1 MDQVITLIDQYL
13 SPVIQSEKHSL
24 LTSSMVNNYVKKG
37 MIPPPEKKRYN
48 QKHLAFLIAITMLK
62 QVLTI
67 PEIKTGILFQ
77 GKVVGIRNA
86 YNLFCEEQ
94 EKAIWTVCQEAAG
107 SKEAVSTDPIPV
119 ELIAIKGA
127 TRSFANK
134 LLAENT
140 IELER
145 TKENPMNKEKIA
157 LLVDSGTDV
166 PAEIM
171 SQYGMYMLPLQ
182 IIYKD
187 RTYTDKVD
195 ITAEEIYQRL
205 PQEIP
210 STSLPDGE
218 TINKIFDRIK
228 ADGYEQV
235 LAVTISSGLSGTYN
249 VVRLMGEQR
258 NDLDIFVL
266 DTKNIGIGAGL
277 QAIRAAEL
285 LNEGV
290 TWQELKEQ
298 LLQEV
303 VRNKVFFNVA
313 TLEYLQKGGRIGL
326 VASIL
331 GNALKLNPIISCN
344 DEGIYYTVA
353 KSRGRKKSLDKTVEL
368 VKQYIGNHKQFR
380 LAVAQGDAL
389 AEAKEM
395 KTRLEQEFP
404 QVKEIFFGQI
414 SPALVV
420 HTGPGL
426 LGVGVQLLDE
436 TGI

>member
-1 MDQVITLIDQYL
+1 
-13 SPVIQSEKHSL
+13 
-24 LTSSMVNNYVKKG
+24 
-37 MIPPPEKKRYN
+37 
-48 QKHLAFLIAITMLK
+48 
-62 QVLTI
+62 
-67 PEIKTGILFQ
+67 
-77 GKVVGIRNA
+77 
-86 YNLFCEEQ
+86 
-94 EKAIWTVCQEAAG
+94 
-107 SKEAVSTDPIPV
+107 
-119 ELIAIKGA
+119 
-127 TRSFANK
+127 
-134 LLAENT
+134 
-140 IELER
+140 
-145 TKENPMNKEKIA
+145 MNKEKIA

-171 SQYGMYMLPLQ
+171 SKYGMYMLPLQ

-228 ADGYEQV
+228 ADGYEKV

-285 LNEGV
+285 LTEGI

-353 KSRGRKKSLDKTVEL
+353 KSRGRKKSLDKTIEL

>member
-1 MDQVITLIDQYL
+1 
-13 SPVIQSEKHSL
+13 
-24 LTSSMVNNYVKKG
+24 
-37 MIPPPEKKRYN
+37 
-48 QKHLAFLIAITMLK
+48 
-62 QVLTI
+62 
-67 PEIKTGILFQ
+67 
-77 GKVVGIRNA
+77 
-86 YNLFCEEQ
+86 
-94 EKAIWTVCQEAAG
+94 
-107 SKEAVSTDPIPV
+107 
-119 ELIAIKGA
+119 
-127 TRSFANK
+127 
-134 LLAENT
+134 
-140 IELER
+140 
-145 TKENPMNKEKIA
+145 MNKEKIA

-249 VVRLMGEQR
+249 VVRFMGEQR

>member
-1 MDQVITLIDQYL
+1 
-13 SPVIQSEKHSL
+13 
-24 LTSSMVNNYVKKG
+24 
-37 MIPPPEKKRYN
+37 
-48 QKHLAFLIAITMLK
+48 
-62 QVLTI
+62 
-67 PEIKTGILFQ
+67 
-77 GKVVGIRNA
+77 
-86 YNLFCEEQ
+86 
-94 EKAIWTVCQEAAG
+94 
-107 SKEAVSTDPIPV
+107 
-119 ELIAIKGA
+119 
-127 TRSFANK
+127 
-134 LLAENT
+134 
-140 IELER
+140 
-145 TKENPMNKEKIA
+145 MNKEKIA

-285 LNEGV
+285 LTEGI

>member
-1 MDQVITLIDQYL
+1 
-13 SPVIQSEKHSL
+13 
-24 LTSSMVNNYVKKG
+24 
-37 MIPPPEKKRYN
+37 
-48 QKHLAFLIAITMLK
+48 
-62 QVLTI
+62 
-67 PEIKTGILFQ
+67 
-77 GKVVGIRNA
+77 
-86 YNLFCEEQ
+86 
-94 EKAIWTVCQEAAG
+94 
-107 SKEAVSTDPIPV
+107 
-119 ELIAIKGA
+119 
-127 TRSFANK
+127 
-134 LLAENT
+134 
-140 IELER
+140 
-145 TKENPMNKEKIA
+145 MNKEKIA

-285 LNEGV
+285 LNEGI

-303 VRNKVFFNVA
+303 VRNKVFFSVA

>member
-1 MDQVITLIDQYL
+1 
-13 SPVIQSEKHSL
+13 
-24 LTSSMVNNYVKKG
+24 
-37 MIPPPEKKRYN
+37 
-48 QKHLAFLIAITMLK
+48 
-62 QVLTI
+62 
-67 PEIKTGILFQ
+67 
-77 GKVVGIRNA
+77 
-86 YNLFCEEQ
+86 
-94 EKAIWTVCQEAAG
+94 
-107 SKEAVSTDPIPV
+107 
-119 ELIAIKGA
+119 
-127 TRSFANK
+127 
-134 LLAENT
+134 
-140 IELER
+140 
-145 TKENPMNKEKIA
+145 MNKEKIA

-205 PQEIP
+205 PQDIP

-218 TINKIFDRIK
+218 TINKIFDWIK

>member
-1 MDQVITLIDQYL
+1 
-13 SPVIQSEKHSL
+13 
-24 LTSSMVNNYVKKG
+24 
-37 MIPPPEKKRYN
+37 
-48 QKHLAFLIAITMLK
+48 
-62 QVLTI
+62 
-67 PEIKTGILFQ
+67 
-77 GKVVGIRNA
+77 
-86 YNLFCEEQ
+86 
-94 EKAIWTVCQEAAG
+94 
-107 SKEAVSTDPIPV
+107 
-119 ELIAIKGA
+119 
-127 TRSFANK
+127 
-134 LLAENT
+134 
-140 IELER
+140 
-145 TKENPMNKEKIA
+145 MNKEKIA

-166 PAEIM
+166 PVEIM
-171 SQYGMYMLPLQ
+171 EQYSMYMLPLQ

-218 TINKIFDRIK
+218 AINRIFDQIK
-228 ADGYEQV
+228 EDGYEKV
-235 LAVTISSGLSGTYN
+235 LAVTISSGLSGTFN
-249 VVRLMGEQR
+249 VVRLLGEQR
-258 NDLDIFVL
+258 VDLDVFVL
-266 DTKNIGIGAGL
+266 DTKNIGIAAGL

-285 LNEGV
+285 LSAGNSWEK
-290 TWQELKEQ
+290 LKEQ
-298 LLQEV
+298 LSKEV
-303 VRNKVFFNVA
+303 SRNKVFFNVA

-368 VKQYIGNHKQFR
+368 VKQFIGNHKHFR

-389 AEAKEM
+389 EEAKEM
-395 KTRLEQEFP
+395 KTRLEREFP
-404 QVKEIFFGQI
+404 HIKEILFGQI

-426 LGVGVQLLDE
+426 LGIGIQLLDA
-436 TGI
+436 

>member
-1 MDQVITLIDQYL
+1 
-13 SPVIQSEKHSL
+13 
-24 LTSSMVNNYVKKG
+24 
-37 MIPPPEKKRYN
+37 
-48 QKHLAFLIAITMLK
+48 
-62 QVLTI
+62 
-67 PEIKTGILFQ
+67 
-77 GKVVGIRNA
+77 
-86 YNLFCEEQ
+86 
-94 EKAIWTVCQEAAG
+94 
-107 SKEAVSTDPIPV
+107 
-119 ELIAIKGA
+119 
-127 TRSFANK
+127 
-134 LLAENT
+134 
-140 IELER
+140 
-145 TKENPMNKEKIA
+145 MNKEKIA

-228 ADGYEQV
+228 ADGYEKV

-285 LNEGV
+285 LNEGI

-389 AEAKEM
+389 AESKEM

>member
-1 MDQVITLIDQYL
+1 
-13 SPVIQSEKHSL
+13 
-24 LTSSMVNNYVKKG
+24 
-37 MIPPPEKKRYN
+37 
-48 QKHLAFLIAITMLK
+48 
-62 QVLTI
+62 
-67 PEIKTGILFQ
+67 
-77 GKVVGIRNA
+77 
-86 YNLFCEEQ
+86 
-94 EKAIWTVCQEAAG
+94 
-107 SKEAVSTDPIPV
+107 
-119 ELIAIKGA
+119 
-127 TRSFANK
+127 
-134 LLAENT
+134 
-140 IELER
+140 
-145 TKENPMNKEKIA
+145 MNKEKIA

-285 LNEGV
+285 LNEGD

>member
-1 MDQVITLIDQYL
+1 
-13 SPVIQSEKHSL
+13 
-24 LTSSMVNNYVKKG
+24 
-37 MIPPPEKKRYN
+37 
-48 QKHLAFLIAITMLK
+48 
-62 QVLTI
+62 
-67 PEIKTGILFQ
+67 
-77 GKVVGIRNA
+77 
-86 YNLFCEEQ
+86 
-94 EKAIWTVCQEAAG
+94 
-107 SKEAVSTDPIPV
+107 
-119 ELIAIKGA
+119 
-127 TRSFANK
+127 
-134 LLAENT
+134 
-140 IELER
+140 
-145 TKENPMNKEKIA
+145 MNKEKIA

-436 TGI
+436 TWI

>member
-1 MDQVITLIDQYL
+1 
-13 SPVIQSEKHSL
+13 
-24 LTSSMVNNYVKKG
+24 
-37 MIPPPEKKRYN
+37 
-48 QKHLAFLIAITMLK
+48 
-62 QVLTI
+62 
-67 PEIKTGILFQ
+67 
-77 GKVVGIRNA
+77 
-86 YNLFCEEQ
+86 
-94 EKAIWTVCQEAAG
+94 
-107 SKEAVSTDPIPV
+107 
-119 ELIAIKGA
+119 
-127 TRSFANK
+127 
-134 LLAENT
+134 
-140 IELER
+140 
-145 TKENPMNKEKIA
+145 MNKEKIA

-210 STSLPDGE
+210 STSLPDSE

>member
-1 MDQVITLIDQYL
+1 
-13 SPVIQSEKHSL
+13 
-24 LTSSMVNNYVKKG
+24 
-37 MIPPPEKKRYN
+37 
-48 QKHLAFLIAITMLK
+48 
-62 QVLTI
+62 
-67 PEIKTGILFQ
+67 
-77 GKVVGIRNA
+77 
-86 YNLFCEEQ
+86 
-94 EKAIWTVCQEAAG
+94 
-107 SKEAVSTDPIPV
+107 
-119 ELIAIKGA
+119 
-127 TRSFANK
+127 
-134 LLAENT
+134 
-140 IELER
+140 
-145 TKENPMNKEKIA
+145 MNKEKIA

-228 ADGYEQV
+228 ADGYEKV

-285 LNEGV
+285 LTEGII
-290 TWQELKEQ
+290 WQELKEQ

>member
-1 MDQVITLIDQYL
+1 
-13 SPVIQSEKHSL
+13 
-24 LTSSMVNNYVKKG
+24 
-37 MIPPPEKKRYN
+37 
-48 QKHLAFLIAITMLK
+48 
-62 QVLTI
+62 
-67 PEIKTGILFQ
+67 
-77 GKVVGIRNA
+77 
-86 YNLFCEEQ
+86 
-94 EKAIWTVCQEAAG
+94 
-107 SKEAVSTDPIPV
+107 
-119 ELIAIKGA
+119 
-127 TRSFANK
+127 
-134 LLAENT
+134 
-140 IELER
+140 
-145 TKENPMNKEKIA
+145 MNKEKIA

-249 VVRLMGEQR
+249 VVRLMGEQW